1 MVIVTIEPEGQTV
14 EYTKLNTVLQLLNKQ
29 GLHHTDTLV
38 IRNGE
43 LITPD
48 ERIFQGDEIELRK
61 VISVG

>member
-1 MVIVTIEPEGQTV
+1 MVTVKIEPEGQTV

-43 LITPD
+43 LITQD
-48 ERIFQGDEIELRK
+48 EQIRQGDEIELRK

>member
-1 MVIVTIEPEGQTV
+1 MVIVKIEPEGKTV

-29 GLHHTDTLV
+29 GLHHTDALV

-43 LITPD
+43 LLTPD
-48 ERIFQGDEIELRK
+48 ERIYQGDELELRK